1 MDVRGVVLIVD
12 ERSSVAYRSPFPLR
26 VTPPLENVQSDPQMD
41 PTHYPTQMYK
51 DAVA

>member
-1 MDVRGVVLIVD
+1 MDMRGEVHIAD
-12 ERSSVAYRSPFPLR
+12 ERSSVVHRSRFPLR

-41 PTHYPTQMYK
+41 PTHYPTQMYQ